1 MESKLPDNLTNNDFH
16 WYPLYTKSR
25 YEKKAYAQLI
35 KSGYEAFLPLQK
47 TKRQWSD
54 RKKTVE
60 IPLISSYVFVRIPKN
75 KLYDVVNVYGIS
87 RYISFNGQAAIV
99 RDKEIELLKLAL
111 ENKNEIEVKDG
122 LLKIGTEIK
131 FSTGVFKGFSGKV
144 VKQSNKNKF
153 LLELESMGKTILI
166 TVDKSQLKAS

>member
-1 MESKLPDNLTNNDFH
+1 MKLDNKNIEYH

-25 YEKKAYAQLI
+25 YEKKAYDQLI

-47 TKRQWSD
+47 TIRQWSD

-60 IPLISSYVFVRIPKN
+60 LPLISSYVFVRIPRN
-75 KLYDVVNVYGIS
+75 KLYDVVNIYGIS
-87 RYISFNGQAAIV
+87 RYISFNGQPAIV
-99 RDKEIELLKLAL
+99 RDNEIELLKLAL

-122 LLKIGTEIK
+122 FLKVGAEVK

-144 VKQSNKNKF
+144 IKQSNKNK
-153 LLELESMGKTILI
+153 LLIELESMGKTILI
-166 TVDKSQLKAS
+166 TVDKSYLIAS